1 MVVFFTKDQ
10 VAYFFNESQ
19 YYRLKYVGIAIG
31 VFAFFVILKKIFAKY
46 VFKIILRFVDKT
58 RFNTDTKI
66 VAAFQKPVTNFF
78 EVLGFYFGFKILTM
92 ADIPISIIFID
103 KMFSS
108 AVIILICWGLCN
120 LSGES
125 SLLFERMH
133 KAYDIKVDKIL
144 FPFISKT
151 VTLVIIALAITI
163 IAEKWGYNIQGFVTG
178 LGLGGLAFAL
188 AAKDAAANVIAGIFI
203 ILDKP
208 FSIGDW
214 VNCDGLEGTIEDISF
229 RTTKIRTIDHALISV
244 PNSKLANE
252 PVTNF
257 SRRGNRRVSFNLEL
271 NYKTSREKLQ
281 ICVDEI
287 RRAIENHEQINK
299 EDILVVFDKLNADSL
314 DVFVCFFTKTAK
326 YDEYLKIKEDINF
339 NIAEILQQEEVL
351 TAFPSRNIY
360 VESLPTRSK
369 EEDLIFIGEDEKQ
382 DISIDDLDKDNVKG
396 NAKVNEKDDNK

>member
-10 VAYFFNESQ
+10 VANFFNDTA
-19 YYRLKYVGIAIG
+19 YHKLKYVGIAIG
-31 VFAFFVILKKIFAKY
+31 VFIFFVLLKKIFAKY

-58 RFNTDTKI
+58 RFNADTKI
-66 VAAFQKPVTNFF
+66 VEAFQKPVTNFF
-78 EVLGFYFGFKILTM
+78 EVLGFYFGFRVLVM

-108 AVIILICWGLCN
+108 VVIILICWGLCN

-151 VTLVIIALAITI
+151 LTLVIIALAITI

-229 RTTKIRTIDHALISV
+229 RTTKIRTVDNALITV

-257 SRRGNRRVSFNLEL
+257 SRRGKRRVNFDLEI
-271 NYKTSREKLQ
+271 NYKTSKEKLQ
-281 ICVDEI
+281 ICVDSI
-287 RRAIENHEQINK
+287 RHMVENHPQVSK
-299 EDILVVFDKLNADSL
+299 KDIIVRFDKLSAASL
-314 DVFVCFFTKTAK
+314 DVRVCFFTETAK
-326 YDEYLKIKEDINF
+326 YDEYLKIKEEVNF
-339 NIAEILQQEEVL
+339 NIAEILQQEGIL
-351 TAFPSRNIY
+351 TAFPSRSIYLEGAYTKNNEEKVELINIDKK
-360 VESLPTRSK
+360 VEKLYNDEYKHEDVK
-369 EEDLIFIGEDEKQ
+369 ETL
-382 DISIDDLDKDNVKG
+382 
-396 NAKVNEKDDNK
+396 A

>member
-10 VAYFFNESQ
+10 VAYFFNNSQ
-19 YYRLKYVGIAIG
+19 YHKLKYVGMAIG
-31 VFAFFVILKKIFAKY
+31 VFAFFVLLKKIFAKY

-66 VAAFQKPVTNFF
+66 VEAFQKPVTNFF
-78 EVLGFYFGFKILTM
+78 EVLGFYFAFRILAM

-108 AVIILICWGLCN
+108 VVIMLICWGLCN

-151 VTLVIIALAITI
+151 LTLVIIALTITI

-229 RTTKIRTIDHALISV
+229 RTTKIRTVDNALITV

-257 SRRGNRRVSFNLEL
+257 SRRGKRRVNFYLEI
-271 NYKTSREKLQ
+271 NYKTSKEKLQ
-281 ICVDEI
+281 ICVNEI
-287 RRAIENHEQINK
+287 RHMIENHPEVSK
-299 EDILVVFDKLNADSL
+299 DDIAVRFDKLNADSL
-314 DVFVCFFTKTAK
+314 DVLVCFFTETAK
-326 YDEYLKIKEDINF
+326 YDEYLKIKEEVNF
-339 NIAEILQQEEVL
+339 NIAEILQQERVL
-351 TAFPSRNIY
+351 MAFPSRSVYLERVSTKN
-360 VESLPTRSK
+360 K
-369 EEDLIFIGEDEKQ
+369 EEELDLI
-382 DISIDDLDKDNVKG
+382 N
-396 NAKVNEKDDNK
+396 VNEKVEKTHNDKEKHEDSKETLV